1 MPIVDHSIVLTNS
14 KGGVGKS
21 VLAASLAI
29 CASQGLAGHPRR
41 TLLVDLDRQG
51 NIRRDLGL
59 VDSHDEGY
67 ALNYAILNRTQ
78 VEPVADVRP
87 GLDVVMGGTRLAE
100 AYRLCS
106 FEEMSGTPGARE
118 RIHTTIAG
126 IVDDYDLVIFDTGS
140 DLFPVEEQIL
150 SMAHYVVMPI
160 TPDTSSVDGLGIV
173 LEDLEDAHQYNPDLE
188 LLMMVLGGVHEI
200 STYGQSIQDDVVKAM
215 RGLAPLA
222 PRRIRFSQ
230 ASVGRAKELGLTPI
244 EFGGFAS
251 QDLLPEGMNVKQM
264 PKAAIGVGMDFLDNC
279 RAILGEFEK
288 RQTPE
293 ARKAREQAFFDSTKL
308 DPAALEGAS

>member
-1 MPIVDHSIVLTNS
+1 LRSALHRDW
-14 KGGVGKS
+14 
-21 VLAASLAI
+21 
-29 CASQGLAGHPRR
+29 
-41 TLLVDLDRQG
+41 LV
-51 NIRRDLGL
+51 L

-106 FEEMSGTPGARE
+106 FEEMSGTAGARE

-173 LEDLEDAHQYNPDLE
+173 LEDLQDAHQYNPDLE

-230 ASVGRAKELGLTPI
+230 AAESRHWCRNGLP
-244 EFGGFAS
+244 
-251 QDLLPEGMNVKQM
+251 
-264 PKAAIGVGMDFLDNC
+264 
-279 RAILGEFEK
+279 R
-288 RQTPE
+288 
-293 ARKAREQAFFDSTKL
+293 
-308 DPAALEGAS
+308 